1 MIRNTLQRWYI
12 LWLAGLIVASPMMAE
27 ASSMPAAT
35 HAKGL
40 QIATFAGGCFWCMQP
55 PFDNAEGVVSTR
67 VGYTGG
73 DVPNPTYAQVSSGT
87 TGHLEAIEVTYDPK
101 QISYEDLLTIF
112 WHNIDPTQGDGQFV
126 DRGPQYHT
134 AIFYHDEAQHHA
146 AEQSK
151 SALAASGKFDSP
163 IVTKILPAKPFY
175 PAEDYHQH
183 FSDKNPLRYEIYRS
197 GSGRSRYI
205 ERTWGETPE
214 H

>member
-1 MIRNTLQRWYI
+1 MWWRIMI
-12 LWLAGLIVASPMMAE
+12 LAGLMAMPLPAE
-27 ASSMPAAT
+27 AGGTPTA
-35 HAKGL
+35 AKGL
-40 QIATFAGGCFWCMQP
+40 AIATFAGGCFWCMQP
-55 PFDNAEGVVSTR
+55 PFDNARGVVSTR

-73 DVPNPTYAQVSSGT
+73 HVPNPTYAQVSAGT
-87 TGHLEAIEVTYDPK
+87 TGHLEAVEVTYDPK
-101 QISYEDLLTIF
+101 QITFDALLKIF

-134 AIFYHDEAQHHA
+134 AIFYHDEDQRRA
-146 AEQSK
+146 AETSK
-151 SALAASGKFDSP
+151 AQLAASGRFDGP
-163 IVTKILPAKPFY
+163 IVTKILPAGPFY

-205 ERTWGETPE
+205 ERTWGESPA

>member
-1 MIRNTLQRWYI
+1 MTRGTGMWWRIMI
-12 LWLAGLIVASPMMAE
+12 LAGLMAMPLPAE
-27 ASSMPAAT
+27 AGGTPTA
-35 HAKGL
+35 AKGL
-40 QIATFAGGCFWCMQP
+40 AIATFAGGCFWCMQP
-55 PFDNAEGVVSTR
+55 PFDNARGVVSTR

-73 DVPNPTYAQVSSGT
+73 HVPNPTYAQVSAGT
-87 TGHLEAIEVTYDPK
+87 TGHLEAVEVTYDPK
-101 QISYEDLLTIF
+101 QITFDALLKIF

-134 AIFYHDEAQHHA
+134 AIFYHDEDQRRA
-146 AEQSK
+146 AETSK
-151 SALAASGKFDSP
+151 AQLAASGRFDGP
-163 IVTKILPAKPFY
+163 IVTKILPAGPFY

-205 ERTWGETPE
+205 ERTWGESPA